1 MKIYQI
7 DSSARKEG
15 STSRALAKKLL
26 NKIKKPEDEVIY
38 RDLNDEMVF
47 VSGLTESGMNI
58 DEKDQNENH
67 KKMFKLSDKLVKE
80 LKESDVIIISAPI
93 YNYGPP
99 ATLKAWSDLAARV
112 GETFRF
118 KPNGRREGLLKN
130 KIAYLVITSGGTI
143 LNSYEDFLTPWLKFI
158 LNFFGIDKVEVI
170 SADQMALDYEK
181 SIREAEAQI
190 AKVNF

>member
-15 STSRALAKKLL
+15 STSRALAKKVLE
-26 NKIKKPEDEVIY
+26 KIKKPGDEVIY

-67 KKMFKLSDKLVKE
+67 KKMFKLSDQLVKE
-80 LKESDVIIISAPI
+80 LKESDTIIISAPI

-130 KIAYLVITSGGTI
+130 KKAYLVITSGGTK
-143 LNSYEDFLTPWLKFI
+143 LNSSEDFLTPWLKFI
-158 LNFFGIDKVEVI
+158 LNFFGIEKIEI
-170 SADQMALDYEK
+170 ICADQMALDYDK
-181 SIREAEAQI
+181 SIKDAEKQI
-190 AKVNF
+190 ENIS

>member
-26 NKIKKPEDEVIY
+26 EKIKKPEDEVIY
-38 RDLNDEMVF
+38 RDLNEEMVF
-47 VSGLTESGMNI
+47 VTGLTESGMNI

-67 KKMFKLSDKLVKE
+67 KKMFELSNQLVSE
-80 LKESDVIIISAPI
+80 LKESDIIIISAPI

-130 KIAYLVITSGGTI
+130 KKAYLVITSGGTK
-143 LNSYEDFLTPWLKFI
+143 LNSNEDFLTPWLKFI
-158 LNFFGIDKVEVI
+158 LNFFGIDKVETI
-170 SADQMALDYEK
+170 NADQMAFDYEK
-181 SIREAEAQI
+181 SIKDAHTQI
-190 AKVNF
+190 DKITS